1 MSQKKEKYAR
11 SIEARVSEVEQRMD
25 DVCRRQIISDHY
37 TAALKQ
43 VHDWSEE
50 TLLTERKKHRREI
63 REARREASRW
73 KANAV
78 LALVLLGLVFACCIV
93 YTSAQEPEAPQDG
106 PAAQYLPD
114 DGRLPGD
121 DVPAAERCYMAPEDI
136 EAAENERIE
145 AALLARAARIENV
158 KVTHYC
164 VCETCCGKTPEDPAY
179 GITASGLRA
188 TPGVSVGVDPDV
200 IPLGAD
206 VLVDY
211 GDGELHYYRADDTG
225 SGVTGA
231 HIDLC
236 VGSHEEALQAGVRTA
251 TVWWVMP

>member
-1 MSQKKEKYAR
+1 MKPFEEVLARQKYL
-11 SIEARVSEVEQRMD
+11 SECGER
-25 DVCRRQIISDHY
+25 
-37 TAALKQ
+37 AALKRKTDR
-43 VHDWSEE
+43 HLTREE
-50 TLLTERKKHRREI
+50 ANIRRKARYSAVAAGICFILL
-63 REARREASRW
+63 
-73 KANAV
+73 AV
-78 LALVLLGLVFACCIV
+78 FLLALAIFP
-93 YTSAQEPEAPQDG
+93 QPEAMEQEVSS
-106 PAAQYLPD
+106 PAQVLRVEP
-114 DGRLPGD
+114 
-121 DVPAAERCYMAPEDI
+121 

-164 VCETCCGKTPEDPAY
+164 ICETCCGKTPEDPAY

>member
-11 SIEARVSEVEQRMD
+11 SIEARVEEVERRMD

-50 TLLTERKKHRREI
+50 TLLAERKKHRREI

-78 LALVLLGLVFACCIV
+78 MALVLLGLVSACCIV
-93 YTSAQEPEAPQDG
+93 YAYAGEPEAPQDG

-114 DGRLPGD
+114 DGRVPGD
-121 DVPAAERCYMAPEDI
+121 DVPATERCYMTPEEV
-136 EAAENERIE
+136 EAAENETIE
-145 AALLARAARIENV
+145 AALLARATRLDDV
-158 KVTHYC
+158 TVTHYDC
-164 VCETCCGKTPEDPAY
+164 CLECCGKTD
-179 GITASGLRA
+179 GITASGVRA
-188 TPGVSVGVDPDV
+188 TPGVTVAVDPDV
-200 IPLGAD
+200 VPLGAD

-211 GDGELHYYRADDTG
+211 GDGELHYMRADDVG
-225 SGVTGA
+225 GA
-231 HIDLC
+231 IQGNRIDIC
-236 VGSHEEALQAGVRTA
+236 VETHEEALELGVRTA
-251 TVWWVMP
+251 TVWWVMPE